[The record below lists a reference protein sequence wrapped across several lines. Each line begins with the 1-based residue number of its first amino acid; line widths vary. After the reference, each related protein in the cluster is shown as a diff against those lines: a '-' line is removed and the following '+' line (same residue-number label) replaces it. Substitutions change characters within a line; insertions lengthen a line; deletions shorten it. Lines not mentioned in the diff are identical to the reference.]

1 MSETITITVNGEAV
15 AKGRPRVTRRGFVYT
30 PANTRKY
37 EAHVRLAAQMAM
49 GSRAPIT
56 VPARAEIVI
65 NLPVPTSWSG
75 KRRDAALRGDIR
87 PASRPDADNYIKVA
101 LDAINTNV
109 VTDDS
114 LIVDLRAVKQNAS
127 VPQLTIVITPLA
139 AFTAQGRARG
149 DAS

>member
-1 MSETITITVNGEAV
+1 MRLG
-15 AKGRPRVTRRGFVYT
+15 GWQRR
-30 PANTRKY
+30 
-37 EAHVRLAAQMAM
+37 
-49 GSRAPIT
+49 SRHPIT
-56 VPARAEIVI
+56 S
-65 NLPVPTSWSG
+65 T
-75 KRRDAALRGDIR
+75 R

-101 LDAINTNV
+101 LDAINTIV

-114 LIVDLRAVKQNAS
+114 LIVDLRAVKQYAS